1 MPAVGRNAGR
11 MTGFD
16 CAVVGA
22 GIHGL
27 CTAFWLRQLGLRGIV
42 VLEQF
47 AADHARGSSHGA
59 SRITRSS
66 YAEPEFVALAQ
77 RAHSFGWP
85 ALEQALGRSLRLAT
99 PGVFFGPLDGPFAAY
114 RNATAAAGVAVTPVS
129 VAEAR
134 DRFPLLRFGDDDG
147 VLVDATAA
155 VLLAATTMQALR
167 EWLIAHGVELR
178 WQTQALAVR
187 AQGRGLAIETPAG
200 TVQARHAVLATG
212 PWSGQLVAGGLP
224 DLVVQRQTVGYFEVD
239 APPAATAA
247 GRFPVWARIGRT
259 AEEFV
264 YGLPPT
270 GSHALKLA
278 RHRTTGA
285 GCDPEA
291 AAPPHDAG
299 ALLALAR
306 AHLTCP
312 VRGLAASETCL
323 YTMAPAHR
331 LFVHRDAT
339 LPVTTIAACSGH
351 AFKFGPV
358 IGREAADLVLADRP
372 PIG

>member
-1 MPAVGRNAGR
+1 MPAVGRNAGP

-114 RNATAAAGVAVTPVS
+114 REATAAAGVAVTPVS

-147 VLVDATAA
+147 VLVDATAD
-155 VLLAATTMQALR
+155 R
-167 EWLIAHGVELR
+167 K
-178 WQTQALAVR
+178 
-187 AQGRGLAIETPAG
+187 
-200 TVQARHAVLATG
+200 
-212 PWSGQLVAGGLP
+212 S
-224 DLVVQRQTVGYFEVD
+224 VV
-239 APPAATAA
+239 
-247 GRFPVWARIGRT
+247 
-259 AEEFV
+259 
-264 YGLPPT
+264 
-270 GSHALKLA
+270 
-278 RHRTTGA
+278 
-285 GCDPEA
+285 
-291 AAPPHDAG
+291 
-299 ALLALAR
+299 
-306 AHLTCP
+306 
-312 VRGLAASETCL
+312 
-323 YTMAPAHR
+323 
-331 LFVHRDAT
+331 
-339 LPVTTIAACSGH
+339 
-351 AFKFGPV
+351 
-358 IGREAADLVLADRP
+358 
-372 PIG
+372 